1 MESLLYPMIALGGL
15 GLAFGLL
22 LSFASRKFAV
32 PVDPKVAAVRA
43 LLPGANCGACGFE
56 GCDIYAENVA
66 AGKAEINR
74 CPVGGGELAA
84 ALAAVMGTEAE
95 VQEKKVASVRC
106 RTSCERGIE
115 AYIYQGIRDCRKATV
130 LPGGGPN
137 ACSYSCLGFGTCI
150 PACAFGA
157 LSVQDGVIVVD
168 RHLCVGC
175 GKCVE
180 ACPRGVLEMIPV
192 SQPVR
197 LACNNAD
204 KGVQVREVCPE
215 GCIGCGLCA
224 KVCEA
229 KAIEMRNNLPVIDGS
244 LCVGCGKC
252 VEKCPV
258 KAIVVTPAG
267 EEKTGAGGE

>member
-1 MESLLYPMIALGGL
+1 MESLLYPVIALGGL

-22 LSFASRKFAV
+22 LSFASKKFAV
-32 PVDPKVAAVRA
+32 PVDPKVEAVRA

-66 AGKAEINR
+66 SGAAATNR
-74 CPVGGGELAA
+74 CPIGGPDLAA
-84 ALAAVMGTEAE
+84 ALGRLMGSDAGAE
-95 VQEKKVASVRC
+95 ERKVASVRC
-106 RTSCERGIE
+106 RTGCDRGIE

-137 ACSYSCLGFGTCI
+137 ACSFSCLGFGTCLS
-150 PACAFGA
+150 ACAFGA
-157 LSVQDGVIVVD
+157 LSVRDGIVVVE
-168 RHLCVGC
+168 RALCVGC

-180 ACPRGVLEMIPV
+180 ACPRGVLEMIPL

-204 KGVQVREVCPE
+204 RGAQVREVCPE

-224 KVCEA
+224 KFCEA
-229 KAIEMRNNLPVIDGS
+229 KAVVMKNNLPVIDGS
-244 LCVGCGKC
+244 LCVACGKC

-258 KAIVVTPAG
+258 KAILITPAG
-267 EEKTGAGGE
+267 AGKITPKAS

>member
-1 MESLLYPMIALGGL
+1 MESLLYPVIALGGL

-22 LSFASRKFAV
+22 LSFASKKFAV
-32 PVDPKVAAVRA
+32 PVDPKVEAVRA
-43 LLPGANCGACGFE
+43 LLPGANCGACGYE
-56 GCDIYAENVA
+56 GCDIYAEKVA
-66 AGKAEINR
+66 AGEAPTNI
-74 CPVGGGELAA
+74 CPVGGGDLAA
-84 ALAAVMGTEAE
+84 ALAAVMGSDAQAE
-95 VQEKKVASVRC
+95 ERKMAAVRC
-106 RTSCERGIE
+106 RTSCDRGIE

-157 LSVQDGVIVVD
+157 LSVKDGIIVVD
-168 RHLCVGC
+168 RDLCVGC
-175 GKCVE
+175 GKCVD
-180 ACPRGVLEMIPV
+180 ACPRGVLEMIPL

-204 KGVQVREVCPE
+204 RGAQVREVCPD

-224 KVCEA
+224 KVCEV
-229 KAIEMRNNLPVIDGS
+229 KAIEMKNNLPVIDGS

-258 KAIVVTPAG
+258 DAILVTPAG
-267 EEKTGAGGE
+267 EGKIPPKE